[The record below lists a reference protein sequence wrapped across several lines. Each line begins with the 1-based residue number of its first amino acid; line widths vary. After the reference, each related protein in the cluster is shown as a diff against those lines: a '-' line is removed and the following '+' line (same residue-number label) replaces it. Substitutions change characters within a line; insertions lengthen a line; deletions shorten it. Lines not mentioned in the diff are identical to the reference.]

1 MSYTQLCYHII
12 FGTKNSEPTIN
23 ITYKKEL
30 YAYIWGIV
38 KKNNGTLMRIGG
50 IDNHVHIFCSIP
62 PTISIAEFVKSI
74 KGSSSSWLQNTQEN
88 KEKFPNFHGWSEGYC
103 ALTYAFNDRNTVIN
117 YIANQE
123 EHHKHE
129 CWRDEFIRFLKKYQ
143 IPYDERYLPPPGR

>member
-23 ITYKKEL
+23 NTYKKEL
-30 YAYIWGIV
+30 YAYVWGIV

>member
-143 IPYDERYLPPPGR
+143 IAYDERYLPPPGR

>member
-23 ITYKKEL
+23 NTYKKEL
-30 YAYIWGIV
+30 YAYVWGIV

-143 IPYDERYLPPPGR
+143 IPYDERYLPPAGR